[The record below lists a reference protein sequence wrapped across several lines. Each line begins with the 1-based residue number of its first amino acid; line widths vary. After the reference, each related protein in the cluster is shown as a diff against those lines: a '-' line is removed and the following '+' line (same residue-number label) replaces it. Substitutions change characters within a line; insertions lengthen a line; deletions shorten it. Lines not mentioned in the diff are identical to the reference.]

1 MSEPKMLT
9 TEERHSH
16 MERLRQFVHTDHE
29 RDLIESFADHADAA
43 DIAIEKRDAEIERL
57 KANYQVMLDE
67 NIANIQRAKTVEAQ
81 LDALRMMV
89 YEASSEA
96 TEEVRQAKGESFVH
110 WRATQAVWQK
120 INCALSPR

>member
-43 DIAIEKRDAEIERL
+43 DDAIKQRDAEIERL
-57 KANYQVMLDE
+57 REALAEIAHNHAKHAMLVNCGE
-67 NIANIQRAKTVEAQ
+67 NAVASGAASYALGWALDIAK
-81 LDALRMMV
+81 DALK
-89 YEASSEA
+89 EADDA
-96 TEEVRQAKGESFVH
+96 
-110 WRATQAVWQK
+110 
-120 INCALSPR
+120 